1 MADLMFLSPTQAF
14 RGHKDHQFWVAG
26 LHWRRQKMEQTTIDG
41 KPLEPAFREGSFV
54 ATASMSGHIANIPQ
68 LQAPY
73 NAAKAGVIHL
83 CKHIYYERLT

>member
-1 MADLMFLSPTQAF
+1 M
-14 RGHKDHQFWVAG
+14 
-26 LHWRRQKMEQTTIDG
+26 
-41 KPLEPAFREGSFV
+41 

-83 CKHIYYERLT
+83 CKSRSQSFTLSNGVGGREGSGGR